1 MKPRIILFLT
11 ALAFTLVA
19 MLLDRSVLSHTTSP
33 QRAGADAAAAE
44 IAKQPVIDLR
54 EPVQPPRSP
63 ITSTGTIGFLPA
75 DFFVIKSRSGQI
87 ENPYALSDPLPVPK
101 SAPPKVAPPKV
112 APKPE
117 DDPAMLARELRNPV
131 SSLARIY
138 FDNRLDF
145 GMASNR
151 EGYRYK
157 MNVEPVLPIALN
169 NNWNLIVRTK
179 IPLIYQDGIEA
190 SMVQAGL
197 GDILQ
202 SFYVSPN
209 NTHSIFWGVG
219 TTLLI
224 PTATDTHLGTG
235 KFGLGPAA
243 VIGAQHR
250 AWTYGVVARQIWA
263 VAGHSDR
270 ADVSAT
276 YLEPFVSYTTRSA
289 WTFSLDT
296 ESTYD
301 WTGKRWSTPIS
312 FEISKVLRIGS
323 HAVSVGGGMTCWAA
337 TLPGGP
343 QACGARFSITPLF
356 PAK

>member
-1 MKPRIILFLT
+1 MKPRIILFLI
-11 ALAFTLVA
+11 ALALTMVA
-19 MLLDRSVLSHTTSP
+19 MLLDRSVLGQTTSP
-33 QRAGADAAAAE
+33 QRAGVDAAAAE
-44 IAKQPVIDLR
+44 IAKQPLIDLR

-63 ITSTGTIGFLPA
+63 IPSTGAPGFLPA
-75 DFFVIKSRSGQI
+75 NIYAHTSSSEPI
-87 ENPYALSDPLPVPK
+87 ETWHALSDALPVTW
-101 SAPPKVAPPKV
+101 SAPPKV

-117 DDPAMLARELRNPV
+117 DDAAMLARELRNPV

-157 MNVEPVLPIALN
+157 MNFEPVLPIALN
-169 NNWNLIVRTK
+169 NNWNLVVRTK

-209 NTHSIFWGVG
+209 NTHPVFWGVG

-224 PTATDTHLGTG
+224 PTATDTLLGTG

-243 VIGAQHR
+243 VIGAQQR
-250 AWTYGVVARQIWA
+250 AWTYGVVARHIWS

-289 WTFSLDT
+289 WTFSLDA

-312 FEISKVLRIGS
+312 FEIGKVLRAGG

>member
-1 MKPRIILFLT
+1 MKPKIILFLG
-11 ALAFTLVA
+11 AVAFTVA
-19 MLLDRSVLSHTTSP
+19 GMLFDQSVLSQTTFA
-33 QRAGADAAAAE
+33 QTAVAADGVVAE
-44 IAKQPVIDLR
+44 IARPPVIDVR
-54 EPVQPPRSP
+54 EPFQPPRSP
-63 ITSTGTIGFLPA
+63 IPPPDIIGFLPA
-75 DFFVIKSRSGQI
+75 NIFAAKPINKPI
-87 ENPYALSDPLPVPK
+87 NKPLKTNYALSDPLPAGTG
-101 SAPPKVAPPKV
+101 APNN
-112 APKPE
+112 E
-117 DDPAMLARELRNPV
+117 DDPAILGRKLRNPV

-157 MNVEPVLPIALN
+157 MNIEPVLPIALSR
-169 NNWNLIVRTK
+169 NWNLIVRTR
-179 IPLIYQDGIEA
+179 IPLISQDGIDE
-190 SMVQAGL
+190 SKVQAGL

-202 SFYVSPN
+202 SFYFSPN
-209 NTHSIFWGVG
+209 TTHSVFLGVG

-243 VIGAQHR
+243 VIGVQHR
-250 AWTYGVVARQIWA
+250 AWTFGLVTRHLWS

-289 WTFSLDT
+289 WSFSVDT

-301 WTGKRWSTPIS
+301 WIGKRWSAPIS
-312 FEISKVLRIGS
+312 FEIGKVLRVGGY
-323 HAVSVGGGMTCWAA
+323 AVSVGGGMSCWAA

-343 QACGARFSITPLF
+343 QACGVRFSITPLF

>member
-1 MKPRIILFLT
+1 MKPKIILFLVSV
-11 ALAFTLVA
+11 AFVLAV
-19 MLLDRSVLSHTTSP
+19 MLLDRSVLGQTASP
-33 QRAGADAAAAE
+33 ERVGGVDGAVAE
-44 IAKQPVIDLR
+44 IAKQPIIDIR
-54 EPVQPPRSP
+54 EPFRPPQSP
-63 ITSTGTIGFLPA
+63 IPPSGIIGFLPA
-75 DFFVIKSRSGQI
+75 DFYVIKSSPGQI
-87 ENPYALSDPLPVPK
+87 ENPYAFSDPLPVPG
-101 SAPPKVAPPKV
+101 SAPKS
-112 APKPE
+112 E
-117 DDPAMLARELRNPV
+117 DDPAILARRLRNPV

-151 EGYRYK
+151 EGYRYT
-157 MNVEPVLPIALN
+157 MNLEPVLPIALN
-169 NNWNLIVRTK
+169 KNWNLIVRTK
-179 IPLIYQDGIEA
+179 IPLMLQDGIEA

-202 SFYVSPN
+202 SFYVSPST
-209 NTHSIFWGVG
+209 THPVFWGVG

-243 VIGAQHR
+243 VIGVQHR
-250 AWTYGVVARQIWA
+250 AWTYGAVTRHIWS

-276 YLEPFVSYTTRSA
+276 YVQPFVSYTTKSA
-289 WTFSLDT
+289 WTFSVDT

-301 WTGKRWSTPIS
+301 WIGKRWSTPIS
-312 FEISKVLRIGS
+312 FEISKVLRVGS
-323 HAVSVGGGMTCWAA
+323 HAVSVGGGMSCWAA
-337 TLPGGP
+337 TFPGGP
-343 QACGARFSITPLF
+343 QACGVRFSITPLF